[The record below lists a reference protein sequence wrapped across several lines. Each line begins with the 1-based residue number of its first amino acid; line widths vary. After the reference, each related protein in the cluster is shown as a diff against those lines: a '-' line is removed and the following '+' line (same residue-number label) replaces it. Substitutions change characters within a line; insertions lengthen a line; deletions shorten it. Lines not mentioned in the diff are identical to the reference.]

1 MNLVK
6 EKNSKDIT
14 IIIKK
19 TKKNKTQEKVVEEKV
34 KNKNKNKKNNNN
46 SNKNPKIK
54 KGRFQKLVFPISQ
67 ITGKIKL
74 SKKANYNLYN
84 ISTEDINFL
93 IKLILKETHNFS
105 PVKSKFQKNLIFT
118 ILFLISFILSIF
130 YFYKKKV
137 YLGIIF
143 ILIFIFL
150 GFIYLHSVR
159 KTINKNYKKCQQK
172 LFSLTDYINR
182 KLLSKLG
189 YYLLVDS
196 SFRFIGIYVIPG
208 SVRSILSLRDH
219 NIEVKKNLEGG
230 TIDTMKKKENYEE
243 HPKYDD
249 FMKNMLLKDIKDFT
263 ERNNNYNK
271 KNDIIKKENVNMNN
285 RTLKNNK
292 IKFNN
297 FFIGKSNND
306 LIDQDNTV
314 EISLTNKERIRLE
327 YAQKIKY
334 KKKKDDSF
342 DESENYPDYI
352 PNNYEVN
359 NSKINNK
366 SIDKFKSYFGNS
378 FNGIE
383 LITN

>member
-34 KNKNKNKKNNNN
+34 KNKNKKNN
-46 SNKNPKIK
+46 SNINPKIK

-297 FFIGKSNND
+297 FFKGKSNND

>member
-34 KNKNKNKKNNNN
+34 KNKKNNNN

-54 KGRFQKLVFPISQ
+54 KRRFQKLVFPISQ

-297 FFIGKSNND
+297 FFKGKSNND

>member
-34 KNKNKNKKNNNN
+34 KNKNKKNN

-130 YFYKKKV
+130 YFYKKKI

-297 FFIGKSNND
+297 FFKGKSNND

>member
-6 EKNSKDIT
+6 EKNTNEKDVT

-19 TKKNKTQEKVVEEKV
+19 SKKNKSQEKIIEEKP
-34 KNKNKNKKNNNN
+34 KKKENKKN

-93 IKLILKETHNFS
+93 IKLILKESHNFS
-105 PVKSKFQKNLIFT
+105 PVKSKFKKNLFFT
-118 ILFLISFILSIF
+118 LLFLISFILSIF
-130 YFYKKKV
+130 YFYKKKTF
-137 YLGIIF
+137 LGIIF
-143 ILIFIFL
+143 ILLFL
-150 GFIYLHSVR
+150 FFGFIYLHSVR

-172 LFSLTDYINR
+172 LFTLTDYINR

-189 YYLLVDS
+189 YYLLIDS
-196 SFRFIGIYVIPG
+196 SFRFIGIYIIPG
-208 SVRSILSLRDH
+208 SVRSILKLRDH
-219 NIEVKKNLEGG
+219 NIEIKKKLEDG
-230 TIDTMKKKENYEE
+230 TIDTLKKKENYEE

-249 FMKNMLLKDIKDFT
+249 FINNMLLKDIKDFT
-263 ERNNNYNK
+263 ERNSNK
-271 KNDIIKKENVNMNN
+271 KNILNGNQDMNN

-297 FFIGKSNND
+297 FFKGKNNNNNNKD
-306 LIDQDNTV
+306 LIEQNDTADTG
-314 EISLTNKERIRLE
+314 LTNKEKIRLE
-327 YAQKIKY
+327 YAQKVKY
-334 KKKKDDSF
+334 KKKKNDSF
-342 DESENYPDYI
+342 DESENYPDYYYV
-352 PNNYEVN
+352 NNNEQN
-359 NSKINNK
+359 NSKINNR
-366 SIDKFKSYFGNS
+366 SIDKFKFYFGNS
-378 FNGIE
+378 YNGID

>member
-34 KNKNKNKKNNNN
+34 KNKNKKNN

-297 FFIGKSNND
+297 FFKGKSNND

>member
-34 KNKNKNKKNNNN
+34 KNKNKKNNNN

-74 SKKANYNLYN
+74 SKKANFNLYN

-297 FFIGKSNND
+297 FFKGKSNND

>member
-6 EKNSKDIT
+6 EKNSKDVT

-19 TKKNKTQEKVVEEKV
+19 AKRNKFQEKVAEE
-34 KNKNKNKKNNNN
+34 KNKKSENN
-46 SNKNPKIK
+46 SKSNKEPKIK

-230 TIDTMKKKENYEE
+230 TIDTMKKKENNEE

-297 FFIGKSNND
+297 FFKGKSNND

>member
-34 KNKNKNKKNNNN
+34 KNKNKKNNNN

-297 FFIGKSNND
+297 FFKGKSNND

>member
-34 KNKNKNKKNNNN
+34 KNKNKKNNNN

-105 PVKSKFQKNLIFT
+105 PVKYKFQKNLIFT

-297 FFIGKSNND
+297 FFKGKSNND

-342 DESENYPDYI
+342 DESKNYPDYI

>member
-34 KNKNKNKKNNNN
+34 KNKNKKNNNN

-74 SKKANYNLYN
+74 SKRANYNLYN

-297 FFIGKSNND
+297 FFKGKSNND

-342 DESENYPDYI
+342 DESKNYPDYI

>member
-34 KNKNKNKKNNNN
+34 KNKNKKNN

-105 PVKSKFQKNLIFT
+105 PIKSKFQKNLIFT

-297 FFIGKSNND
+297 FFKGKSNND

>member
-34 KNKNKNKKNNNN
+34 KNKNKKNNNN

-118 ILFLISFILSIF
+118 ILFLISFILSTF

-297 FFIGKSNND
+297 FFKGKSNND

-342 DESENYPDYI
+342 DESKNYPDYI

>member
-6 EKNSKDIT
+6 EKNSKDLT

-34 KNKNKNKKNNNN
+34 KNKNKKNNNN

-297 FFIGKSNND
+297 FFKGKSNND

>member
-34 KNKNKNKKNNNN
+34 KNKNKKNNNN

-143 ILIFIFL
+143 ILISIFL

-297 FFIGKSNND
+297 FFKGKSNND

>member
-1 MNLVK
+1 MNLIK

-34 KNKNKNKKNNNN
+34 KNKNKKNNNN

-297 FFIGKSNND
+297 FFKGKSNND

>member
-34 KNKNKNKKNNNN
+34 KNKNKKNNNN

-271 KNDIIKKENVNMNN
+271 KNDIIKKENININN
-285 RTLKNNK
+285 KTLKNNK

-366 SIDKFKSYFGNS
+366 YIDKFKSYFGNS

>member
-34 KNKNKNKKNNNN
+34 KNKNKKNNNN

-297 FFIGKSNND
+297 FFKGKSNND

-342 DESENYPDYI
+342 DESKNYPDYI

>member
-297 FFIGKSNND
+297 FFKGKNNND
-306 LIDQDNTV
+306 LIAQDNTV

>member
-34 KNKNKNKKNNNN
+34 KNKNKKNNNN

-150 GFIYLHSVR
+150 GFIYLHPVR

-297 FFIGKSNND
+297 FFKGKSNND

>member
-297 FFIGKSNND
+297 FFKGKSNND

>member
-34 KNKNKNKKNNNN
+34 KNKNKKNN

-297 FFIGKSNND
+297 FFKGKSNND
-306 LIDQDNTV
+306 LIAQDNTV

>member
-34 KNKNKNKKNNNN
+34 KNKKNNNN
-46 SNKNPKIK
+46 SNKNSKIK

-297 FFIGKSNND
+297 FFKGKSNND

>member
-6 EKNSKDIT
+6 EKNSKDVT

-19 TKKNKTQEKVVEEKV
+19 AKRNKFQEKVAEEKTKKNEN
-34 KNKNKNKKNNNN
+34 NKN
-46 SNKNPKIK
+46 SNKEPKIK

-74 SKKANYNLYN
+74 SKKSNYNLYN
-84 ISTEDINFL
+84 ISSKDINFL
-93 IKLILKETHNFS
+93 IKLILKESHNFS
-105 PVKSKFQKNLIFT
+105 PVKSRFKKNLIFT
-118 ILFLISFILSIF
+118 LLFLVSFSLCIF
-130 YFYKKKV
+130 YFYKRKA

-143 ILIFIFL
+143 ILLFL
-150 GFIYLHSVR
+150 FFGFIYLHSVR

-182 KLLSKLG
+182 KFLSKLG
-189 YYLLVDS
+189 YYLLIDC
-196 SFRFIGIYVIPG
+196 SFRFIGIYIIPG
-208 SVRSILSLRDH
+208 SVRSLLNLRDH
-219 NIEVKKNLEGG
+219 NIELKKKLEGG
-230 TIDTMKKKENYEE
+230 TIDTLKKKENYEE

-263 ERNNNYNK
+263 ERNSNK
-271 KNDIIKKENVNMNN
+271 KNIFNGNENMNN

-297 FFIGKSNND
+297 FFKGKNNND
-306 LIDQDNTV
+306 LIEQNDKGD
-314 EISLTNKERIRLE
+314 IGLTNKAKIRLE

-334 KKKKDDSF
+334 KKKKNDLD
-342 DESENYPDYI
+342 DESDYPDYYY
-352 PNNYEVN
+352 PNNYEEN
-359 NSKINNK
+359 NTKINNR

-378 FNGIE
+378 YNGID

>member
-1 MNLVK
+1 
-6 EKNSKDIT
+6 
-14 IIIKK
+14 
-19 TKKNKTQEKVVEEKV
+19 
-34 KNKNKNKKNNNN
+34 
-46 SNKNPKIK
+46 
-54 KGRFQKLVFPISQ
+54 
-67 ITGKIKL
+67 
-74 SKKANYNLYN
+74 
-84 ISTEDINFL
+84 
-93 IKLILKETHNFS
+93 
-105 PVKSKFQKNLIFT
+105 
-118 ILFLISFILSIF
+118 
-130 YFYKKKV
+130 
-137 YLGIIF
+137 
-143 ILIFIFL
+143 
-150 GFIYLHSVR
+150 
-159 KTINKNYKKCQQK
+159 
-172 LFSLTDYINR
+172 
-182 KLLSKLG
+182 
-189 YYLLVDS
+189 
-196 SFRFIGIYVIPG
+196 
-208 SVRSILSLRDH
+208 
-219 NIEVKKNLEGG
+219 
-230 TIDTMKKKENYEE
+230 MKKKENYEE

-285 RTLKNNK
+285 RTLKDNK

-297 FFIGKSNND
+297 FFKGKSNND

>member
-34 KNKNKNKKNNNN
+34 KNKNKKNNNN

-297 FFIGKSNND
+297 FFKGKSNND
-306 LIDQDNTV
+306 LIDQDNTI

>member
-34 KNKNKNKKNNNN
+34 KNKNKKNN

-74 SKKANYNLYN
+74 SKRANYNLYN
-84 ISTEDINFL
+84 ISKEDINFL

-118 ILFLISFILSIF
+118 ILFLISFNLSIF

-297 FFIGKSNND
+297 FFKGKSNND